1 LNRGACESIT
11 LLSGENTGK
20 RRTALEL
27 TGPVIIGP
35 HELTGSIQSIQ
46 RLPGILDELLSEIQ
60 RPKLPKRSDT
70 LQRRAISQRNRKQL
84 RPNRQSKRP
93 PELSFRDKKNTGTN
107 PVLLSFGPKTKW
119 PRRPDLPFRN
129 RSDLREFS
137 WPDILGERTVE
148 AVVLKL
154 LEHLGRPTRH
164 AGNRENWREEIRR
177 DIE

>member
-93 PELSFRDKKNTGTN
+93 PELSFGRQKKHGDEPRVIIFWSKNKMASATGSTF
-107 PVLLSFGPKTKW
+107 PQSE
-119 PRRPDLPFRN
+119 RPSRVQL
-129 RSDLREFS
+129 
-137 WPDILGERTVE
+137 
-148 AVVLKL
+148 A
-154 LEHLGRPTRH
+154 RH
-164 AGNRENWREEIRR
+164 TW
-177 DIE
+177 

>member
-1 LNRGACESIT
+1 MNF
-11 LLSGENTGK
+11 
-20 RRTALEL
+20 
-27 TGPVIIGP
+27 
-35 HELTGSIQSIQ
+35 
-46 RLPGILDELLSEIQ
+46 
-60 RPKLPKRSDT
+60 
-70 LQRRAISQRNRKQL
+70 SQRSNVQNYPSGL
-84 RPNRQSKRP
+84 TLSNGELFPNATESSSGQIANLKGLP
-93 PELSFRDKKNTGTN
+93 NFRSGDKKNTGTN
-107 PVLLSFGPKTKW
+107 PVLLSFGPKKKW